1 MPMINQT
8 LRYAMVGAPDT
19 VEQKL
24 NQFIELTGV
33 DEMIFSFP
41 LHDQTA
47 RLKAVELTAGLPLMA
62 KQA

>member
-1 MPMINQT
+1 
-8 LRYAMVGAPDT
+8 
-19 VEQKL
+19 
-24 NQFIELTGV
+24 
-33 DEMIFSFP
+33 MIFSFP